1 MTHAAQSTF
10 PRLEFWRAFSD
21 ERFVLPRCSACG
33 AWQSYGARACAAC
46 GSGGLEWRDA
56 SGEGSVYSLMER
68 YAQAGAERVLHV
80 VVLQL
85 DEGPLVMGAA
95 YAPAGALRP
104 GARVSAL
111 VGEAAVEGL
120 PLFGVSPGAG

>member
-1 MTHAAQSTF
+1 MAHAAPSTF
-10 PRLEFWRAFSD
+10 PQPEFWRAFAD
-21 ERFVLPRCSACG
+21 ERFVLPRCPACE

-56 SGEGSVYSLMER
+56 GGGGSVYSLMER
-68 YAQAGAERVLHV
+68 HVQAGAARALYV
-80 VVLQL
+80 VVLRL

-95 YAPAGALRP
+95 YAPRGMLRP
-104 GARVSAL
+104 GARASAL

-120 PLFGVSPGAG
+120 PLFDVSPGAE